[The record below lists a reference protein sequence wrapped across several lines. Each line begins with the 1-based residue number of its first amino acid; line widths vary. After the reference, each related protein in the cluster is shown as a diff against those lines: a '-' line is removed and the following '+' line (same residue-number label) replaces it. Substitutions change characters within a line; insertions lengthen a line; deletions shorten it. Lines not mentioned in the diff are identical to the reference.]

1 MSKIFPAERLL
12 DEAVKLGETISEKT
26 SKLTSAAAKA
36 AVNASQETTL
46 KQGLET
52 ERRLFQMTFATVR
65 FFLLMVSTTEMIMN
79 FSFSP

>member
-12 DEAVKLGETISEKT
+12 EEAVKLGETISEKT

-65 FFLLMVSTTEMIMN
+65 FC
-79 FSFSP
+79 